1 MNNLD
6 LSKIKKVHFIGIG
19 GIGVSAIAR
28 MMLLEG
34 KEISGSDRSSS
45 GVTDELAKLGAKIYF
60 KQEAENISKEVELVI
75 YTIAITEDNP
85 EFAQAR
91 DLGLLM
97 ITYPQALGIISAEK
111 YTIAVAG
118 THGKTTTTAMLAK
131 IFIDADLDPTVVVGS
146 MLLDQHSNFIA
157 GQGKP
162 ARTTNGVWAGGYFI
176 TEACEYKRSFLNLN
190 PQAVIITN
198 IDNDHLDYYKDLAD
212 IQSAFISLVEKIP
225 TDGILVCDKNDLVL
239 APILAVAKCLVL
251 DYPSS
256 LGGQASKLEL
266 KQPGEHIQKDAL
278 SALTMARALGVSD
291 ENSLKSLANFAGTWR
306 RFEYKGQ
313 AKNGALIYDDYAHHP
328 NEITATLAGARQL
341 LALGKKLVV
350 VFQPH
355 LFSRTKL
362 LLTEFSNSFTEA
374 DLVIIPDIYPSRE
387 IDDGTIKSEDLV
399 SLILKTGKDAIYAE
413 SFAVVKEILQAK
425 TNSGDIIITMGA
437 GDIYKVGEEFIG

>member
-146 MLLDQHSNFIA
+146 MLLDQHSNFICLLYTSDA
-157 GQGKP
+157 
-162 ARTTNGVWAGGYFI
+162 A
-176 TEACEYKRSFLNLN
+176 
-190 PQAVIITN
+190 
-198 IDNDHLDYYKDLAD
+198 DDLLCVD
-212 IQSAFISLVEKIP
+212 
-225 TDGILVCDKNDLVL
+225 
-239 APILAVAKCLVL
+239 
-251 DYPSS
+251 
-256 LGGQASKLEL
+256 LGG
-266 KQPGEHIQKDAL
+266 
-278 SALTMARALGVSD
+278 
-291 ENSLKSLANFAGTWR
+291 
-306 RFEYKGQ
+306 
-313 AKNGALIYDDYAHHP
+313 
-328 NEITATLAGARQL
+328 
-341 LALGKKLVV
+341 
-350 VFQPH
+350 
-355 LFSRTKL
+355 
-362 LLTEFSNSFTEA
+362 
-374 DLVIIPDIYPSRE
+374 
-387 IDDGTIKSEDLV
+387 
-399 SLILKTGKDAIYAE
+399 
-413 SFAVVKEILQAK
+413 
-425 TNSGDIIITMGA
+425 
-437 GDIYKVGEEFIG
+437 